1 MASLRIPF
9 DSIAF
14 NSDDLLKLVVE
25 SSADLAIFTIDD
37 SGNVTSWNLGAERLL
52 DFGHQEIMGHNGD
65 VIFTA
70 EDRAAGRPKQSVQK
84 HEPAGEPNGSSGIG
98 RRG

>member
-1 MASLRIPF
+1 MP
-9 DSIAF
+9 DQPD
-14 NSDDLLKLVVE
+14 SDDLLKLVVE
-25 SSADLAIFTIDD
+25 SSADLAIFAIGD
-37 SGNVTSWNLGAERLL
+37 SENVTSWNLGAERLL
-52 DFGHQEIMGHNGD
+52 GFGHQDIMGHNGH

-70 EDRAAGRPKQSVQK
+70 EDRPAGRPKQSVQK